1 MSEQI
6 VKVTQSLDVAY
17 SRIEDSTNMLT
28 KASVLFMVIQVKCR
42 FRELSAIH
50 QSLYVDI
57 KQYIEAYIDGV
68 MDSGT
73 DFGYDAINTDKIIK
87 AVTAID
93 VEKQK
98 IQLWKRAE
106 GELLE
111 HNLID
116 ECNEI
121 RTYYKKSVICD
132 SFASHSLIGILKGI
146 GYISVYNVWSVII
159 TLLFVFIFN
168 YIITLPLSEDENP
181 MFIIEH
187 EVYSDNIY
195 WNHFLNYFANLL
207 ELTDKT
213 FCKAGNFIG
222 LVVLLVLKL
231 FYVCFGGWNA
241 VDIIQDKIALKNE

>member
-6 VKVTQSLDVAY
+6 EKAAHSLDVAY
-17 SRIEDSTNMLT
+17 SRVGNAAHMLT
-28 KASVLFMVIQVKCR
+28 KASVLFTVIQIKCR
-42 FRELSAIH
+42 HRELSAIH
-50 QSLYVDI
+50 QPLYVDI

-73 DFGYDAINTDKIIK
+73 DFGYDAVNTDKIIK
-87 AVTAID
+87 AINAID

-106 GELLE
+106 SELLE
-111 HNLID
+111 HNLTE

-121 RTYYKKSVICD
+121 RIYCKKSVIRE
-132 SFASHSLIGILKGI
+132 SFASYSLTGILKGI
-146 GYISVYNVWSVII
+146 GYLSVYNVWLVLT
-159 TLLFVFIFN
+159 TLLSVFIFN
-168 YIITLPLSEDENP
+168 YIITLPLSGDENP

-187 EVYSDNIY
+187 EAYSENIY
-195 WNHFLNYFANLL
+195 WNHLLNYFANLL

-222 LVVLLVLKL
+222 LVVLLVLKV
-231 FYVCFGGWNA
+231 FYVCYGGWNA
-241 VDIIQDKIALKNE
+241 VDIIQEKLTLKK

>member
-6 VKVTQSLDVAY
+6 EIAYARLDTAY
-17 SRIEDSTNMLT
+17 SRIKDCTNLLT
-28 KASVLFMVIQVKCR
+28 KASVLFTVIQIKFR
-42 FRELSAIH
+42 HRELSAIC
-50 QSLYVDI
+50 QPLYVDI

-73 DFGYDAINTDKIIK
+73 DFGYDAVNTDKIIK
-87 AVTAID
+87 AINAIN

-111 HNLID
+111 HNLTD

-121 RTYYKKSVICD
+121 RTYYKKSVIRE
-132 SFASHSLIGILKGI
+132 SFASHTLIGILKGI
-146 GYISVYNVWSVII
+146 GYLSVYNVWSVII
-159 TLLFVFIFN
+159 TLLLVFIFN
-168 YIITLPLSEDENP
+168 YIITLPLSKDENP

-195 WNHFLNYFANLL
+195 WNHFLNYFANLI

-213 FCKAGNFIG
+213 FCKAGNIIG
-222 LVVLLVLKL
+222 LIVLLILKI
-231 FYVCFGGWNA
+231 FYVCYGGWNA
-241 VDIIQDKIALKNE
+241 VDIIQEKFTLKNE

>member
-1 MSEQI
+1 MLEQI
-6 VKVTQSLDVAY
+6 EKAAQSLDVAY
-17 SRIEDSTNMLT
+17 SRAENTTGKLT
-28 KASVLFMVIQVKCR
+28 KASILFTIIQIKCQHKM
-42 FRELSAIH
+42 LSDNH

-57 KQYIEAYIDGV
+57 KQYIEVYIDGV

-73 DFGYDAINTDKIIK
+73 DFGYDAVNADKIIK
-87 AVTAID
+87 AINAIA

-106 GELLE
+106 SELLE
-111 HNLID
+111 HNLTN

-121 RTYYKKSVICD
+121 RAYYKKSVIRD
-132 SFASHSLIGILKGI
+132 FFASHSPIGFLKGI
-146 GYISVYNVWSVII
+146 GYISVYNVWSVLI
-159 TLLFVFIFN
+159 TLLLIFIFN
-168 YIITLPLSEDENP
+168 YIITLPFSEDENP

-187 EVYSDNIY
+187 EAYSENIY
-195 WNHFLNYFANLL
+195 WNHLLNYFANLF

-222 LVVLLVLKL
+222 LIVLLVLKV

-241 VDIIQDKIALKNE
+241 VDIIQEKITLKNE